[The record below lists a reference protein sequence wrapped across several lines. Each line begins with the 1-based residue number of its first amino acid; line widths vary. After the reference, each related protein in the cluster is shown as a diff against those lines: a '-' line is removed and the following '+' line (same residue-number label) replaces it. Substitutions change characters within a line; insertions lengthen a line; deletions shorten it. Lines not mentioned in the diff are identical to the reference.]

1 MLQYP
6 TGRGIDRLTGLA
18 LAVALVWA
26 PSEVSA
32 QRYGRAFEEY
42 RPGRGTPSTWNG
54 RAARP
59 YAPRNDRDE
68 DFDPDGPLYDED
80 VVGPWYDLDR
90 FDYRT
95 SSYGL
100 SDRRVYDP
108 FEDGPRDEGMYGPR
122 GFLDPGPYGG
132 YAYGFYDRLIGGD
145 DWFYD
150 YYDYG
155 SDYGAIRDFGNYGG
169 VPNRRQFGWGSNQ
182 PGYY

>member
-6 TGRGIDRLTGLA
+6 AGRGIARGAGLVLAAA
-18 LAVALVWA
+18 LLWP
-26 PSEVSA
+26 PSEASA
-32 QRYGRAFEEY
+32 QRYGRPFEEY
-42 RPGRGTPSTWNG
+42 RPDRASPSTWDD
-54 RAARP
+54 RAARLD
-59 YAPRNDRDE
+59 APSNDRADE
-68 DFDPDGPLYDED
+68 FDPDGPLYDEN
-80 VVGPWYDLDR
+80 VIGPWYDLDR
-90 FDYRT
+90 YDYRT

-100 SDRRVYDP
+100 YDRPVYDP

-132 YAYGFYDRLIGGD
+132 YAYGFYDRLIGGE

-155 SDYGAIRDFGNYGG
+155 SDYGAILDFGDYGP
-169 VPNRRQFGWGSNQ
+169 VPEWRRFGWGASQ

>member
-6 TGRGIDRLTGLA
+6 TERGPAQCAGLVLIA
-18 LAVALVWA
+18 AIACGS
-26 PSEVSA
+26 SETSA
-32 QRYGRAFEEY
+32 QRYGRAFDEY
-42 RPGRGTPSTWNG
+42 RPNRG
-54 RAARP
+54 
-59 YAPRNDRDE
+59 NDRATQTYEWRENRTDQFAPE
-68 DFDPDGPLYDED
+68 GPLYDED

-90 FDYRT
+90 YGYRT

-100 SDRRVYDP
+100 YDRPVSDP
-108 FEDGPRDEGMYGPR
+108 FEDSPRDRGMYGPR
-122 GFLDPGPYGG
+122 GVLDPGPYGG
-132 YAYGFYDRLIGGD
+132 SAYGFYDRLIGGE

-155 SDYGAIRDFGNYGG
+155 SDHGAIRDFGDYGG